1 MNDKKIKIQLL
12 ADRLQNLLQLV
23 DIFID
28 NLEDGDFELLEQTR
42 ESLINKINTNNGAL
56 PIIMAFGG
64 TYDDTEDKAKVDTL
78 DCLISMIKARK
89 ELRDYLL
96 QAEKQ
101 KRKYAR
107 CIKYIWGDID
117 GRRYNNRNK

>member
-23 DIFID
+23 DVFID
-28 NLEDGDFELLEQTR
+28 NLEDGDFELLEQTK

-78 DCLISMIKARK
+78 DCLISMIKTRK

-101 KRKYAR
+101 KENMQDVLS
-107 CIKYIWGDID
+107 IFEVI
-117 GRRYNNRNK
+117 

>member
-1 MNDKKIKIQLL
+1 MNDKEIKIQLL

-28 NLEDGDFELLEQTR
+28 NLEDGDFELLEQTK

-78 DCLISMIKARK
+78 DCLISMIKTRK
-89 ELRDYLL
+89 ELREYLL
-96 QAEKQ
+96 QAKKQ
-101 KRKYAR
+101 KDNMKDVLS
-107 CIKYIWGDID
+107 IFGVI
-117 GRRYNNRNK
+117 